1 VNRHGSNLA
10 AGRVGAAGFAVAAAA
25 MVATPLLERGRRRLA
40 STAVVAGLA
49 LSTGAAAMRRW
60 GRPRALVA
68 AATIA
73 VATTAI
79 ERLGTTTGRPFGR
92 YRYSGVLQPTAGGVP
107 VLVPAAWFAMALP
120 AREVAHAVLGG
131 RSGPVTR
138 IAVGAA
144 ALTAW
149 DLFLDPQMAAE
160 GYWRWEPPGRYRGI
174 PLTNYVGWLTTSLG
188 LMALLELLVPPRGR
202 GDRTLVGVYA
212 WMAVMETVGFAAF
225 FDDPLVAAVGGG
237 AMLPLGAAAA
247 RRVWIAG

>member
-1 VNRHGSNLA
+1 VIGHGSNLT
-10 AGRVGAAGFAVAAAA
+10 AGRAGAAGFVVAAAA

-40 STAVVAGLA
+40 STAVVSGLA
-49 LSTGAAAMRRW
+49 VTTGAAAVRRW

-92 YRYSGVLQPTAGGVP
+92 YHYSGALRPTAAGVP
-107 VLVPAAWFAMALP
+107 ALVPAAWFAMSLP
-120 AREVAHAVLGG
+120 AREVAHAALGG
-131 RSGPVTR
+131 RANPLTR
-138 IAVGAA
+138 IALGAA

-149 DLFLDPQMAAE
+149 DLFLDPQMVAE
-160 GYWRWEPPGRYRGI
+160 GYWRWDRPGRYRGI
-174 PLTNYVGWLTTSLG
+174 PLTNYAGWFATSLG
-188 LMALLELLVPPRGR
+188 LMAVLELLVPPRGR
-202 GDRTLVGVYA
+202 GDRALVGVYG

-237 AMLPLGAAAA
+237 AMVPLGAAGV
-247 RRVWIAG
+247 RRVWTVG